1 MLQERLKAL
10 EKQHLYSQNVKVDK
24 KIKQNIKEVRQ
35 SVLLIPVNSNQL
47 SPSDTKNIKFNN
59 AQLR

>member
-47 SPSDTKNIKFNN
+47 SPSDTKNIKFNS